1 MANYDFAGW
10 ATKNDILCS
19 DGRTIRRDAFAD
31 QDGTRVPLVWNHM
44 HDSVDEVLGHA
55 DLENRPEGVYAYC
68 SFNNTESG
76 KRAKEV
82 VKHNDICALSIYAN
96 HLIQRGG
103 DVVHGMIREVSLVHA
118 GANKGAII
126 DSVMAHGDMSDDE
139 AVISFVGYGG
149 LEVYHSDEEGEEMDT
164 NSNTNSEETVKDV
177 YDTLTDKQKKAVAIL
192 VGQILE
198 EEKKKKGAS
207 DEETEDAEDESKE
220 SVKHSDSDS
229 LKDELNTKSKPDDE
243 KESEETVRDVYNTL
257 TDKQKKVVDFLVGQ
271 AIAEAKNSNNEGEK
285 SMKHNVFDGDTERDT
300 YLSHGDQAEILEN
313 AKDPTVGTFKNAMKM
328 YANEHDLDLSHA
340 DIAPS
345 SGFPAGTVEKLFP
358 DYKELNPGA
367 PELITND
374 QGWVNRVING
384 VTKSPI
390 ARVRTTQVDIRDA
403 ENLMA
408 KGYKKGNKKTLPGS
422 PALLRRT
429 TDPQTVYVKDA
440 LNRDDVV
447 DITDFDYV
455 QYMYNIDKL
464 MLNETIARAILIGD
478 GRLDDDPDKIWP
490 THIRPIW
497 TDDDLYTMHVDI
509 DLAGMKKSLQGTNTS
524 ANFGDEYVMA
534 EAMVS
539 TLLHATEDYRGT
551 GTPDFFCT
559 PNTLNTMLLARDMNG
574 RRIYNTEAELATA
587 LGVKNIYRVKEFAG
601 KTRTTSDNKKKEL
614 LGIYGNIADYVVGA
628 VKGGQ
633 ITKFDQFDIDF
644 NQLKSLIETRFS
656 GALAHVLCFV
666 VVEKDVTTPS
676 GAGA

>member
-1 MANYDFAGW
+1 MASYDFSGW

-31 QDGTRVPLVWNHM
+31 QDGARVPLVWNHR
-44 HDSVDEVLGHA
+44 HDSEGEVLGHA

-68 SFNNTESG
+68 SFNDTEAG
-76 KRAKEV
+76 QCAKKL
-82 VKHNDICALSIYAN
+82 VKHDDICALSIYAN
-96 HLIQRGG
+96 HLMQRGG
-103 DVVHGMIREVSLVHA
+103 DVIHGMIREVSLVLA

-139 AVISFVGYGG
+139 AVISFVGYGD
-149 LEVYHSDEEGEEMDT
+149 LELYHSSDEGEDMD
-164 NSNTNSEETVKDV
+164 NQKDNDASEETVKDV

-198 EEKKKKGAS
+198 EEKKKNGAS
-207 DEETEDAEDESKE
+207 DEKTEDKNEKPVE
-220 SVKHSDSDS
+220 HSDS
-229 LKDELNTKSKPDDE
+229 LKEDLKAESKLDDE
-243 KESEETVRDVYNTL
+243 KDSEETVKDVYNTL

-271 AIAEAKNSNNEGEK
+271 AIAETKKSNNKGVN
-285 SMKHNVFDGDTERDT
+285 SMKQNVFSSDTDRDT
-300 YLSHGDQAEILEN
+300 YLSHADQAEILEN
-313 AKDPTVGTFKNAMKM
+313 AKDPTVGTLKNALKL
-328 YANEHDLDLSHA
+328 YAHEHDMDLAHA
-340 DIAPS
+340 DTAQT

-367 PELITND
+367 PELVTDD
-374 QGWVNRVING
+374 QGWVNRVITG

-403 ENLMA
+403 ENMMA

-455 QYMYNIDKL
+455 QYMYNIDKI
-464 MLNETIARAILIGD
+464 MLNQTIARAILIGD

-497 TDDDLYTMHVDI
+497 TDDNLYTMHVDI
-509 DLAGMKKSLQGTNTS
+509 DLDGMKKSLQGTNTA

-539 TLLHATEDYRGT
+539 TLLHATEDYRGS

-559 PNTLNTMLLARDMNG
+559 PNILNTMLLARDMNG

-601 KTRTTSDNKKKEL
+601 KTRTTSDSKKKEL

-656 GALAHVLCFV
+656 GALAHIVSFV
-666 VVEKDVTTPS
+666 AVEKDVTTSS
-676 GAGA
+676 GVGA